1 MTDTITKSVADKFD
15 TYRRML
21 RAVADGRMRF
31 LLVTGQPGTG
41 KSFDARDVLT
51 QAAREIRGLKVTRY
65 AGRTT
70 PLAFYCALFD
80 HRTTQDIVVF
90 DDCDDAFRN
99 RACVNIL
106 KAAADTSEP
115 REISWLSTSKKV
127 PVPKF
132 QFVGRVIIITNHTL
146 KTNTDLAPIIDRAHC
161 FELALTQEE
170 RLSRIL
176 ALLRGIAKQDE
187 CYYAVA
193 DWITRH
199 GDALHALGRLTIRT
213 GVKATELY
221 RLGEADWERFADMTL
236 LNASGAEKAAASD
249 AVSWE

>member
-1 MTDTITKSVADKFD
+1 MTDAITKSVADKFD

-21 RAVADGRMRF
+21 RAVADERMRF

-51 QAAREIRGLKVTRY
+51 QAAREIPRLRVTRY

-70 PLAFYCALFD
+70 PLAFYKALFD
-80 HRTTQDIVVF
+80 HRTTQDVVVF

-99 RACVNIL
+99 RDCVNIL

-127 PVPKF
+127 PVDKF
-132 QFVGRVIIITNHTL
+132 QFAGRVIIITNHTL
-146 KTNTDLAPIIDRAHC
+146 KTNTDLGPIIDRAHC

-176 ALLRGIAKQDE
+176 GLLRGIAKQDGP
-187 CYYAVA
+187 YYAVA

-199 GDALHALGRLTIRT
+199 ASALHALGRLTIRSA
-213 GVKATELY
+213 VKAVELH
-221 RLGEADWERFADMTL
+221 RLGEADWERFAALTL
-236 LNASGAEKAAASD
+236 LNDAGAEKAGSDD